1 MISHSKTQRM
11 VVTAML
17 IGLAT
22 VLSFVKLFE
31 APMGGSVTLLSML
44 PLCLISI
51 RYGVR
56 WGGFACCIHALL
68 QLLLDGGALARSGIS
83 AAAFVGSVVF
93 DYLLAFGV
101 LGLAGILCYRPVENE
116 PRSHKKSVKNDCRA
130 FVGVMLA
137 VFLRFLCHT
146 ISGCIFFSEWCW
158 EGWNVV
164 VYSICYNGAYMLPEC
179 IFTSCGAWVML
190 RLPMS
195 RRLFAPMQ

>member
-1 MISHSKTQRM
+1 MISHTKTQRM

-51 RYGVR
+51 RYGVK
-56 WGGFACCIHALL
+56 WGLFSCQIHALL
-68 QLLLDGGALARSGIS
+68 QILLDGGALARSGIS
-83 AAAFVGSVVF
+83 ATAFVGSIVF

-101 LGLAGILCYRPVENE
+101 LGLAGIFCCRPAENE
-116 PRSHKKSVKNDCRA
+116 PWEQGRSAKGDWRA

-137 VFLRFLCHT
+137 VALRFVCHT
-146 ISGCIFFSEWCW
+146 VSGCIFFSEWCW

-179 IFTSCGAWVML
+179 IFTACGAWVML
-190 RLPMS
+190 RVPMS
-195 RRLFAPMQ
+195 RRLFAPMA

>member
-1 MISHSKTQRM
+1 MTHSKTQRM
-11 VVTAML
+11 VITSML

-44 PLCLISI
+44 PLCLISV
-51 RYGVR
+51 RYGVK
-56 WGGFACCIHALL
+56 WGVFSCVIHALL
-68 QLLLDGGALARSGIS
+68 QILLDGGALARSGIS
-83 AAAFVGSVVF
+83 AAALAGSIVF

-101 LGLAGILCYRPVENE
+101 LGLAGIFCRRSTEGE
-116 PRSHKKSVKNDCRA
+116 PWERGVSAQSDWRA
-130 FVGVMLA
+130 FVGVMMA
-137 VFLRFLCHT
+137 IVLRFVCHT

-179 IFTSCGAWVML
+179 IFTAAGTWVML
-190 RLPMS
+190 RVPMS
-195 RRLFAPMQ
+195 RRLFAPRA